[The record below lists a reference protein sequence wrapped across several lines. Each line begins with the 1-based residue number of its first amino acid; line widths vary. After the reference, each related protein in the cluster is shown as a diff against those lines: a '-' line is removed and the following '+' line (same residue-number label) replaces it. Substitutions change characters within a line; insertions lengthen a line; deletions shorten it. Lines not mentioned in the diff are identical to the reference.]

1 MPLIP
6 PKKIFKYYVQKKKA
20 VGAFNIYNLETIK
33 AAILAAEKTK
43 QPIILQIS
51 ERAGKT
57 IGLANFINLIETLAK
72 PSKAQIS
79 YHLDHGKDINFIKE
93 AIRLGFPSVM
103 LDGSKLPFQ
112 KNVQQTKKIVD
123 FAKKYDVWVEG
134 EIGSVADSE
143 KDAIAYTDPTEAV
156 EFARL
161 TGVDSLAV
169 AIGNIHGIPTHKKID
184 LNFDVLRRIAQ
195 VVKVPLVLHGGSGT
209 PDSQIKKVI
218 QLGIRK
224 ININTE
230 LKKAY
235 IEAIEDFVEQKR
247 ESDDM
252 YELYD
257 MSIEAVRKLVE
268 EKIRLFSL

>member
-1 MPLIP
+1 MPLIL
-6 PKKIFKYYVQKKKA
+6 PKKIFKYYSKKQKA
-20 VGAFNIYNLETIK
+20 VGAFNIYNLETVK
-33 AAILAAEKTK
+33 AVILAAEKTK
-43 QPIILQIS
+43 QPVILQIS

-57 IGLANFINLIETLAK
+57 IGLENFISLIGSLAK
-72 PSKAQIS
+72 HSKAQIS
-79 YHLDHGKDINFIKE
+79 YHLDHGKDIDFIKE
-93 AIRLGFPSVM
+93 AIKLGFPSVM
-103 LDGSKLPFQ
+103 FDGSKLPFG

-123 FAKKYDVWVEG
+123 FAKKYSVWVEG

-143 KDAIAYTDPTEAV
+143 KDEISYTDPTEAV

-161 TGVDSLAV
+161 SGVNSLAV
-169 AIGNIHGIPTHKKID
+169 AIGNIHGIPTKKKID

-209 PDSQIKKVI
+209 PDSQLKKVI

-230 LKKAY
+230 LKKTY
-235 IEAIEDFVEQKR
+235 IEAIEDFVEQR

-252 YELYD
+252 YELYG
-257 MSIEAVRKLVE
+257 MVIETVEKLVE